1 MVAQVDLTLVDVQ
14 WVTLSP
20 CGSML
25 QDSDVMTADLTMDY
39 GIGFDVEGD
48 AEALALAITDE
59 ANAFSRAF
67 GVAVLTR
74 NVSVTNVLPSQPQ
87 VLTTQA
93 ALAMMSASP
102 PFGAVS
108 FFVLSGRMFVAD
120 G

>member
-1 MVAQVDLTLVDVQ
+1 MVSQVDLTLVNVQ

-20 CGSML
+20 CGRML
-25 QDSDVMTADLTMDY
+25 QDSDVMTTDLTMDY
-39 GIGFDVEGD
+39 GIGVDLISD
-48 AEALALAITDE
+48 AEVLALAITDE

-74 NVSVTNVLPSQPQ
+74 NVSVINVLPSQPP
-87 VLTTQA
+87 VLVTQGT
-93 ALAMMSASP
+93 MGVMSASR

-108 FFVLSGRMFVAD
+108 FFFLFGRTFCAD